1 MHRAA
6 EGTHGQTTRA
16 RRRVSLLVLL
26 KGKLT
31 DNGSTIVACQDLAA
45 GSGPRGSTTAR
56 PGFSYVA
63 SLRPPRGVGAPRG
76 RRPRKPR
83 SAHPNPTTSE
93 LRFWGAPPRTLP
105 LQSPFTL
112 ISLASSATSS
122 RCHPGAHGFAQAVSA
137 EGGGESTP
145 TAHALG
151 TAPGRRRRSP
161 RLSHWPV
168 TTEAQRDWQN
178 C

>member
-1 MHRAA
+1 MHWAA

-16 RRRVSLLVLL
+16 HRVSLLVLL
-26 KGKLT
+26 EGKLT

-56 PGFSYVA
+56 PGCSYVA
-63 SLRPPRGVGAPRG
+63 SLRPPRGLGAPRG

-83 SAHPNPTTSE
+83 SAHHNPTTSE
-93 LRFWGAPPRTLP
+93 LRFSGAPPGTLP

-122 RCHPGAHGFAQAVSA
+122 RCHPGAHGLALPDSA
-137 EGGGESTP
+137 EGGGASTP
-145 TAHALG
+145 TAHAPG

-168 TTEAQRDWQN
+168 TAEAQRDWQI